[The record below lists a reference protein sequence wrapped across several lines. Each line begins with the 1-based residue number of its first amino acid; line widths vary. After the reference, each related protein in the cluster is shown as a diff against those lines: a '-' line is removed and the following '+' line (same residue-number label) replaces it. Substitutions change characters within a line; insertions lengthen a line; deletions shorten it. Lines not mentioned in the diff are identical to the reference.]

1 MRIRTKDEQ
10 CLSSPNEMSTKR
22 EGLEMGMQ

>member
-10 CLSSPNEMSTKR
+10 CSSSPNEMSTKR
-22 EGLEMGMQ
+22 EGLKMGMQ